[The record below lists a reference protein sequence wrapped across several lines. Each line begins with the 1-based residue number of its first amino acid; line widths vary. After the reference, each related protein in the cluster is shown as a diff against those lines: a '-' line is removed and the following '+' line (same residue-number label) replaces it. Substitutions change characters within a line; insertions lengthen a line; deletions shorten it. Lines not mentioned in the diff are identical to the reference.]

1 MYRRDYILRLIEQ
14 FSRVLAVLLNK
25 ITGRQ
30 LTPAEVHAQVAE
42 IASQSGLQLDVAR
55 SLDSTMLLM
64 WLAPRG
70 EVDSGKFWLMAELLF
85 LEGMQAHEEG
95 LEDRSRADLLKARVI
110 LSQLDADWRPQAD
123 LASVSERLQTIAA
136 IIGPEAADVHPHDTS
151 GGR

>member
-30 LTPAEVHAQVAE
+30 LSPAELHAQVAE
-42 IASQSGLQLDVAR
+42 IAGQTGLQLDVAR
-55 SLDSTMLLM
+55 SLDGAMLLM

-70 EVDSGKFWLMAELLF
+70 EIDPGRFWLMAELLF

-95 LEDRSRADLLKARVI
+95 LADRARADLQRARII
-110 LSQLDADWRPQAD
+110 LSRLDADWRPQAD
-123 LASVSERLQTIAA
+123 LASVGERLHPIAA
-136 IIGPEAADVHPHDTS
+136 MLGPETTQ
-151 GGR
+151 